1 MSRRETRRRPH
12 TKALNTLILIAAI
25 LVRNTRSHV
34 LRAVRPVV
42 IRAATLGSSAIGRAA
57 HRTRTARIAA
67 SWLLLV
73 YEQAGISHSCE
84 DSPYTPMQ
92 VGVGTQVVTTV
103 ETGVVNVLVTQ
114 CSVPMQA
121 SASPHPS
128 DAVDFASIRVR
139 TIGGHMSKLLVHT
152 SHCKR
157 DQDNTK
163 WFGEKHIDLR

>member
-1 MSRRETRRRPH
+1 MSRRETRRRTH
-12 TKALNTLILIAAI
+12 TKPLNTLILIAAI
-25 LVRNTRSHV
+25 LVRNTWSHV

-42 IRAATLGSSAIGRAA
+42 VRAAAFGSSAVGRAA
-57 HRTRTARIAA
+57 HRTGTAGIAA

-73 YEQAGISHSCE
+73 YEIIGICQSCE

-121 SASPHPS
+121 SASPHPP
-128 DAVDFASIRVR
+128 DAVDFASI
-139 TIGGHMSKLLVHT
+139 
-152 SHCKR
+152 
-157 DQDNTK
+157 QD
-163 WFGEKHIDLR
+163 